1 MTATRPATSKSEPSL
16 AVDPITAEVIR
27 GAMETIAF
35 EMAVHVSLTAVTPIL
50 NQSNERNASIL
61 DADGRLAAISVGVP
75 QLMLTS
81 RGPVRFAL
89 ETYGKDGFR
98 PGDILAGND
107 PYHGGGHLPDWNVF
121 APVIHEGEL
130 VLFAS
135 IQCHHADTGGE
146 TPGGYC
152 VSAMDVWAEGFR
164 CPVIKLAEAGQE
176 KEDLLYLL
184 QTNNRV
190 PTFSADLHAQMGA
203 ARLGA
208 QRLGEVVAEYG
219 PETVR
224 AAVDY
229 SIQLTERRLREEI
242 ASWPDGTWE
251 AESCIEHDTL
261 GNQDIRVH
269 CKATIEGEKLT
280 LDYTGSDDRQFLTT
294 NGTLANTRGMILSQ
308 LVTMFDPTIPKND
321 GLFSAF
327 EMVIPENTCIN
338 PSPTRPVSAGTHHP
352 GVEVSEALCVAL
364 SQAVPERCQPQ
375 IYKTAIPTIIFGTNP
390 ETGDFFVDHSVD
402 SLATCAAASPSGD
415 AWGGIPTAFGNLVLA
430 TAEVNESLLPHRQLS
445 RDLMP
450 DSGGPGRWRGQP
462 GSRYVK
468 EVTAPCS
475 VYTWVIGMRYPAM
488 GLNGGMPGS
497 KTKLVL
503 RAGGEHEYEVD
514 HTAFYV
520 EHQPGE
526 RIVLD
531 YAGGGGWGD
540 PLDREP
546 ERVLDD
552 VWDEFVSIEGA
563 ARDYGVVITGSL
575 EDLTLALDHGATEQL
590 REEMRAARA

>member
-1 MTATRPATSKSEPSL
+1 MTTTTRAHE
-16 AVDPITAEVIR
+16 VDPITTEVIR

-61 DADGRLAAISVGVP
+61 DETGRLAAISVGVP

-81 RGPVRFAL
+81 RGPVSFAL
-89 ETYGKDGFR
+89 ETYGRDGFA
-98 PGDILAGND
+98 PGDIIAGND

-121 APVIHEGEL
+121 SPVVCDGDLI
-130 VLFAS
+130 LFAS

-164 CPVIKLAEAGQE
+164 CPVIKLAEAGEE
-176 KEDLLYLL
+176 KEDLIYLL

-190 PTFSADLHAQMGA
+190 PTFTADLRAQMGA
-203 ARLGA
+203 ARHGA
-208 QRLGEVVAEYG
+208 KRLTELVEEYG

-224 AAVDY
+224 AAVDA
-229 SIQLTERRLREEI
+229 SIELTERRIREEI
-242 ASWPDGTWE
+242 ATWPDGTYE
-251 AESCIEHDTL
+251 AESFIEHDTM
-261 GNQDIRVH
+261 GNQDVRVH
-269 CKATIEGEKLT
+269 CRATIDGERLI

-308 LVTMFDPTIPKND
+308 LTTMFDPTIPKND
-321 GLFSAF
+321 GLFSSF

-338 PSPTRPVSAGTHHP
+338 PAPTRPVSAGTHHP
-352 GVEVSEALCVAL
+352 GVEVSEALCLAL

-375 IYKTAIPTIIFGTNP
+375 IYKAAIPTIIFGTNP
-390 ETGDFFVDHSVD
+390 ETGQFFVDHSVD
-402 SLATCAAASPSGD
+402 SLATCSAARPSGD

-445 RDLMP
+445 RDLMT
-450 DSGGPGRWRGQP
+450 DSGGAGRWRGQP

-468 EVTAPCS
+468 EVTATSS
-475 VYTWVIGMRYPAM
+475 VYTWVIGIRYPAK
-488 GLNGGMPGS
+488 GVNGGGPGS
-497 KTKLVL
+497 RTRLVL

-514 HTAFYV
+514 HTAFYI

-526 RIVLD
+526 KIICD

-552 VWDEFVSIEGA
+552 VWDEFVSVEAA
-563 ARDYGVVITGSL
+563 ARDYGVVVTGSL
-575 EDLTLALDHGATEQL
+575 EELDLDLDVDATADL
-590 REEMRAARA
+590 RSRMREERTASA